1 MAYFQSDWRSVMNED
16 EFSGKT
22 AVVTGAA
29 GGIGGAAARMLAA
42 HGARVLCWDR
52 VEAGLARTAA
62 EIGAETPDATVHVAA
77 IDVTDEAAVTAALND
92 VPRVDVLFN
101 VAGITVSKP
110 MIDCDVA
117 EMVELMRVNV
127 GSVMTTTRAIV
138 PKMTS
143 GGVIVN
149 TTSSVAQRIGPG
161 QGPYGASKA
170 AVDFITKAFAVE
182 LSDVGIRV
190 CAVGPG
196 AVDTPFPLAALQGH
210 PDPGAELLAAA
221 KAWQLIGRLA
231 RPEEVAAAM
240 CYLASNAGSFYTGTT
255 LWIDGGSSVK

>member
-1 MAYFQSDWRSVMNED
+1 MNEQ
-16 EFSGKT
+16 EFSGRT
-22 AVVTGAA
+22 VVVTGAG

-42 HGARVLCWDR
+42 RGAQVFCWDKD
-52 VEAGLARTAA
+52 EDGLVRTMTKTVA
-62 EIGAETPDATVHVAA
+62 EMPDALMQIATV
-77 IDVTDEAAVTAALND
+77 DVTDEAAVTAAISD
-92 VPRVDVLFN
+92 VPQVDVLFN
-101 VAGITVSKP
+101 IAGITVSKP
-110 MIDCDVA
+110 MIDCDVD

-127 GSVMTTTRAIV
+127 GSVITTTRSIV

-149 TTSSVAQRIGPG
+149 TTSSVARRVGPG

-182 LSDVGIRV
+182 LNDIGIRV

-196 AVDTPFPLAALQGH
+196 AVDTQFPLAALEGH
-210 PDPGAELLAAA
+210 PDPEAGLLAAA

-240 CYLASNAGSFYTGTT
+240 CYLASDAGSFYTGTT